1 MRTRLGTL
9 LTLASAI
16 ALVACPTLPLRPK
29 VKPGPTV
36 QPLPIEV
43 VAKVTT
49 APGNITVLPDG
60 RPLVSLHQFFLPTER
75 LALIEGKAG
84 QAKLVP
90 YEIPGVTLDAVLGL
104 QVDKQGELWL
114 LDNGLASEQPPRVLR
129 IKDPSKPRRPRIYA
143 LKDALAERSFINDLA
158 VDRRHGKVFIADP
171 APGKAAALIVL
182 DIKSGK
188 ARRVLQGHGSV
199 VAEDIDL
206 AIDGK
211 VLTVKTPK
219 GIVKPRIGVNPIAL
233 DTRDE
238 WLYFGPMHGRT
249 LYRVRVE
256 HLIDDALIPS
266 ELARK
271 VERYAK
277 KPICDGITL
286 DQRGN
291 VYLGD
296 LAHNAIGVILAKDR
310 SYRLVARGPAY
321 SWIDAFA
328 FGADGKLYTV
338 AVQLQ
343 RSAHL
348 NGGVAAPKP
357 PFLVLRLTPLAPG
370 ILGR

>member
-1 MRTRLGTL
+1 MRSVAL
-9 LTLASAI
+9 LVLASIATLA
-16 ALVACPTLPLRPK
+16 ACPAAPPRPK
-29 VKPGPTV
+29 APTGPAV

-43 VAKVTT
+43 LAKVAT

-60 RPLVSLHQFFLPTER
+60 RPLVSLHQFFLPTDK
-75 LALIEGKAG
+75 LALVEGKAG

-114 LDNGLASEQPPRVLR
+114 LDNGLATEQPPRVLR
-129 IKDPSKPRRPRIYA
+129 IKDPAKPRRPRIYKLPGA
-143 LKDALAERSFINDLA
+143 LVTRSFINDLA
-158 VDRRHGKVFIADP
+158 VDRSHGKVFIADP
-171 APGKAAALIVL
+171 APGKTAALIVL
-182 DIKSGK
+182 DIKTGK
-188 ARRVLQGHGSV
+188 ARRVLQGHVSV

-211 VLTVKTPK
+211 VLTVKTPQ
-219 GIVKPRIGVNPIAL
+219 GIVKPHIGVNPIAL
-233 DTRDE
+233 DARDE

-286 DQRGN
+286 DQQGN

-296 LAHNAIGVILAKDR
+296 LALNAIGVISAKDR
-310 SYRLVARGPAY
+310 GYRLVAQDPAY
-321 SWIDAFA
+321 AWIDAFA

-338 AVQLQ
+338 AVQLH
-343 RSAHL
+343 RSARL